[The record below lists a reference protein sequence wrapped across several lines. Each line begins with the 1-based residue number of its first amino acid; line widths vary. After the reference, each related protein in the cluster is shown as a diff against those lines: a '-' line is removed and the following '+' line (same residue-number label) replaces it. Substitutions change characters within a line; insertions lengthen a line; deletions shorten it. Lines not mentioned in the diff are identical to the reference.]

1 MVIPKLEIRGWYMK
15 DRKNLPVWYVG
26 EQLPQSLIR
35 RKLENWLIVQNMQ
48 TKSDV
53 ADDEDDDY
61 ISSEKKHKVCFI
73 S

>member
-1 MVIPKLEIRGWYMK
+1 MIIPKLEIRGWYMK
-15 DRKNLPVWYVG
+15 DRKNLPVWCVG

-35 RKLENWLIVQNMQ
+35 RKLENWSIVQNMQ

-61 ISSEKKHKVCFI
+61 IPSEKKHKVCFI